1 MSKVR
6 NNVRGSKK
14 TRRIASDTGRG
25 GGGGGGRCKGVFYDL
40 QVGRRAAD
48 RRLDVPAL

>member
-1 MSKVR
+1 MLEDRKRPGVLQ
-6 NNVRGSKK
+6 VIRG
-14 TRRIASDTGRG
+14 GWG
-25 GGGGGGRCKGVFYDL
+25 GGGGCKGVFYDL